1 MTGVDV
7 AGHRRM
13 ANIGTENHGVASS
26 ILALGTTSKPQKA
39 GVLAP
44 LPGRLA
50 HGRLRP
56 ADDAVSDPPRVRLDH
71 IRTTTPHPVPEP
83 HDHATSVRP
92 ATESPP
98 YRNTS
103 TSARRVDPS
112 RDPPRRCFPHVL
124 IHIFLSK
131 HPRQRRAAT
140 QGAADSPVARPGRPA
155 SGSPWHRVRCV
166 PASCSTAPLLLPVSP
181 ALRGSMLMARSN
193 CSGSFRPAITMSH
206 RSRAGVSLRRFSS
219 FQPVSALSSAPRIPH
234 PR

>member
-1 MTGVDV
+1 
-7 AGHRRM
+7 M

-181 ALRGSMLMARSN
+181 ALVVRHVIIFGHEHGLQRAIIDESQHRTPERLIMAQ
-193 CSGSFRPAITMSH
+193 H
-206 RSRAGVSLRRFSS
+206 
-219 FQPVSALSSAPRIPH
+219 
-234 PR
+234 